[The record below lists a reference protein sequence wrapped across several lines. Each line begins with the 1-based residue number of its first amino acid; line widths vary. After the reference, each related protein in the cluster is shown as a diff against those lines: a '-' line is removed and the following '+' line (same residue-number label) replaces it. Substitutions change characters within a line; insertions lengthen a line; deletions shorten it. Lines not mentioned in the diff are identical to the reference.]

1 MVETQLCK
9 LRGSSHAFVGRAYP
23 IFHLQYGVCELRNV
37 FLLIL
42 SFTNFFGRSFARVLY
57 FIHVSVTPLVAAQGQ
72 QDDCSTEVQYVLVC
86 FGALDEA
93 HMVDVSTR

>member
-1 MVETQLCK
+1 MK
-9 LRGSSHAFVGRAYP
+9 DR
-23 IFHLQYGVCELRNV
+23 
-37 FLLIL
+37 
-42 SFTNFFGRSFARVLY
+42 
-57 FIHVSVTPLVAAQGQ
+57 SVTPLVAAQGQ